1 MQPQQLPKKNGQP
14 TPCAKVSN
22 SSDTANVSVKSV
34 EDEKEEAVMFGSL
47 VDSMDFSV
55 DQMRLGSWGKG
66 REVEMTYSLLILEVT
81 ELNWWKRLL
90 ETQP

>member
-14 TPCAKVSN
+14 TPSAKVSN

-34 EDEKEEAVMFGSL
+34 EDEKEEVVIFGSL
-47 VDSMDFSV
+47 VDSMDSSV

-66 REVEMTYSLLILEVT
+66 REVEMNYPLVVT